1 MHILQ
6 VGPVF
11 KQYIMIEQLTPNNFA
26 IIKQQAAKAILNP
39 DNLCLKNLPE
49 NFAANFRQGVFL
61 MPLVMNWR
69 KEIDASTYLESNT
82 YSKDRRSKMRRNI
95 VKAEK
100 LGIEVNVINPINKES
115 FKRFYDYYLSHT
127 EERGFE
133 QVMESD
139 YLERNISENRIIL
152 ECVDKSGAYYGG
164 RLLIKKV
171 TNLECAFRAVD
182 LKIIHGDGGVDS
194 VLEANFFNLAAK
206 LAYKSIS
213 RGSDN
218 NLRGVNGFRVGAF
231 IGKLQY
237 GYRPYIS
244 EIKSIRYL
252 DFKSLK
258 ELDFDLIAFFSYE
271 PDENGKAI
279 LVFNFWEGREG
290 SMKMDDWTMMIKSN
304 IPVRKW
310 NRNFELIS
318 KA

>member
-6 VGPVF
+6 VGPVL

-26 IIKQQAAKAILNP
+26 LIKEQAAKAILNP
-39 DNLCLKNLPE
+39 NNLCLKNLPE
-49 NFAANFRQGVFL
+49 NFANSFRQGVFL

-69 KEIDASTYLESNT
+69 KEIDASTYLDSNSF
-82 YSKDRRSKMRRNI
+82 SKDRKSKMRRNI

-100 LGIEVNVINPINKES
+100 LGIEVRIVNPLNKEA
-115 FKRFYDYYLSHT
+115 FERFYSFYLSHT

-133 QVMESD
+133 QIIESD
-139 YLERNISENRIIL
+139 YFEKNISENRIIL
-152 ECVDKSGAYYGG
+152 ECVDKNGVYYGG

-171 TNLECAFRAVD
+171 ANLECAFRAVD
-182 LKIIHGDGGVDS
+182 LKVIHGDGGLDS

-218 NLRGVNGFRVGAF
+218 NLRGIGGFRVGAF
-231 IGKLQY
+231 VGKLQY

-244 EIKSIRYL
+244 EIKSLRWL
-252 DFKSLK
+252 DLNLFK

-271 PDENGKAI
+271 ADENGKPL
-279 LVFNFWEGREG
+279 LVFNFLEGKEG
-290 SMKMDDWTMMIKSN
+290 TMKKDDWTMMIKSN

-310 NRNFELIS
+310 NRNFELIY
-318 KA
+318 KV